1 MKRRRFIVTLA
12 AVLALAFG
20 AFGLA
25 GCGAQQE
32 QLLEQL
38 KAEQAQTEAPVA
50 EEGGGVILLKVNPE
64 IAIYYDEFG
73 VVTAVEGRNDDG
85 RALVSDDAEYLGKEC
100 RAVVSAL
107 VGKIKDAG
115 YIVEEVEGEGN
126 RIVLEVEDGSQL
138 PSDNFLNGIV
148 SDVHGYL
155 GGHNLTA
162 AVDVEGESAYGW
174 TNYGDTD
181 YGPGNDGATD
191 YSGTSDYG
199 NSAYASAGGQAAG
212 AAGDTDYGPGNDG
225 VTDYGGNSNYGN
237 SSYGSSGNTNYSNY
251 GNTGGGSN
259 SGSAAPAPAP
269 DPAPAPAPEPA
280 PAPDPAPSGGN
291 SGYGDSSYGGN
302 SNYGGGDSGYDG
314 GNSGYDDGDS
324 GYDD

>member
-12 AVLALAFG
+12 AVLALTFG

-148 SDVHGYL
+148 SDVHG
-155 GGHNLTA
+155 
-162 AVDVEGESAYGW
+162 
-174 TNYGDTD
+174 
-181 YGPGNDGATD
+181 
-191 YSGTSDYG
+191 
-199 NSAYASAGGQAAG
+199 
-212 AAGDTDYGPGNDG
+212 
-225 VTDYGGNSNYGN
+225 
-237 SSYGSSGNTNYSNY
+237 
-251 GNTGGGSN
+251 
-259 SGSAAPAPAP
+259 
-269 DPAPAPAPEPA
+269 
-280 PAPDPAPSGGN
+280 
-291 SGYGDSSYGGN
+291 
-302 SNYGGGDSGYDG
+302 
-314 GNSGYDDGDS
+314 
-324 GYDD
+324 